1 MTSLRIAVIRLK
13 ARPVLSLLLLI
24 GLATAITIPMAIPI
38 YSDAATARVLSQ
50 QDFQDVGYRPPF
62 AYLFFYSTDLAQ
74 PVNWEGVAPAD
85 VYLRTEG
92 LEELGL
98 PIDFSTAFVD
108 TRLLQLR
115 QGADQV
121 DLSTVSL
128 ATLDDFSERAE
139 ILSGRL
145 PTRQPDG
152 QPIEIVIPLSLAES
166 AGLGVGNRVEAYD
179 PEAAIT
185 DPLQTLPIEVVG
197 IWEPIDPADTRWIIA
212 PDRLGNRVFVDRSV
226 ITLQLSPVK
235 SNLIRTAAWYALMD
249 GSTLTTGDVDP
260 LINNAEVVLDRVS
273 AHLPGIS
280 RAIDPIAGLLEFQ
293 QARDSLARRLVSYA
307 VPTFGL
313 VLVFVML
320 AVSLTTNERRSELAV
335 LRSRGASRAQ
345 LLGQVGVESALLA
358 AGAFL
363 ISIPVSLGV
372 ASLMGSV
379 DTFLGFGA
387 DENLA
392 VQLTSPAIRVGLIVA
407 MVSVVLQVL
416 PVWGAARA
424 TVVTHDELAI
434 QATRRP
440 WWQRSSLD
448 LMVIVVVLVVGYQLL
463 SNEPELGSS
472 LADPTIILLPAVVTL
487 AVGLIVLRLL
497 PALLELLARGF
508 RLTPSVA
515 WLVALRR
522 AARSPGSSHVPL
534 LLLVVTV
541 GLAIFT
547 ASLAETLDLQLVDE
561 AYHRVGADWSVYE
574 TDSAAAPTV
583 DGVPI
588 GPRRLASLEAFEA
601 IPSIE
606 QATRVGRFTA
616 RLSTPNEPVIPVT
629 FYGIDRETFSDV
641 AFYRSDYVNNGSV
654 PDAIARLGSSPQAIL
669 VHPSLGL
676 GRGDEVDADISIE
689 GSTLETRFVVA
700 GTLSQFPTWYPD
712 EDTPLVVGNLDHL
725 FVQTGQPALYRV
737 WLSTETPLPG
747 QIDTDISLIET
758 LSPLPEIDVALTAP
772 DRQGVFGLLTV
783 GFIGAVFLSMM
794 GFFFATMFRVRM
806 SAVELGALQALG
818 MPPRRVAGVV
828 VIELGI
834 LMTFGL
840 AAGVLTGW
848 QMSRWLIVRLVGDS
862 GLTATPPL
870 LAEIDEP
877 AVWGLILLLTGLFL
891 VTAAALVLVLRR
903 MRVFE
908 ALKLGENG

>member
-1 MTSLRIAVIRLK
+1 MTSLRLALIRLK
-13 ARPVLSLLLLI
+13 ARPVLSFLLLV
-24 GLATAITIPMAIPI
+24 GLASAITIPMAIPI
-38 YSDAATARVLSQ
+38 YSDAATARVLSE

-62 AYLFFYSTDLAQ
+62 AYLFYYSTELAQ
-74 PVNWEGVAPAD
+74 PVDWDDVAPAD
-85 VYLRTEG
+85 SYLRTEG
-92 LEELGL
+92 LGGLGL

-115 QGADQV
+115 HGADQV
-121 DLSTVSL
+121 DLAAVSL
-128 ATLDDFSERAE
+128 AALDDFAERAE

-145 PTRQPDG
+145 PASQPDG
-152 QPIEIVIPLSLAES
+152 EPIEIVIPLSLADS
-166 AGLGVGNRVEAYD
+166 TGLEIGQRAEAYD
-179 PEAAIT
+179 PEAEIA
-185 DPLQTLPIEVVG
+185 DSLQSLMVEVVG
-197 IWEPIDPADTRWIIA
+197 IWRPIDTADTRWIIA

-226 ITLQLSPVK
+226 ITRQLSPAK
-235 SNLIRTAAWYALMD
+235 PDLIRTAAWYALMD
-249 GSTLTTGDVDP
+249 GSSLTAGDVDP
-260 LINNAEVVLDRVS
+260 LIDNAERVLDEVS
-273 AHLPGIS
+273 RHLPGIS
-280 RAIDPIAGLLEFQ
+280 RTIDPIGGLLEFQ
-293 QARDSLARRLVSYA
+293 LARDSLARRLVSYA

-335 LRSRGASRAQ
+335 LRSRGASRGQ
-345 LLGQVGVESALLA
+345 LLGQVGVESAMLA

-363 ISIPVSLGV
+363 VAIPVSLGV
-372 ASLMGSV
+372 ASLMGSA
-379 DTFLGFGA
+379 DTFLRLGA
-387 DENLA
+387 REPLT
-392 VQLTSPAIRVGLIVA
+392 VQLTPPALRVGLIVA
-407 MVSVVLQVL
+407 LATVALQVL

-434 QATRRP
+434 AATRRP

-448 LMVIVVVLVVGYQLL
+448 LMVIVVVLALGYQLL
-463 SNEPELGSS
+463 SNEPELGST

-487 AVGLIVLRLL
+487 AVGLIVLRVL
-497 PALLELLARGF
+497 PALLELLARGLRF
-508 RLTPSVA
+508 TPSVT

-547 ASLAETLDLQLVDE
+547 ASLAKTLDLQLVDE

-574 TDSAAAPTV
+574 ADSAAAPTV

-588 GPRRLASLEAFEA
+588 GPRRLASLGAFEA
-601 IPSIE
+601 IPGIQ
-606 QATRVGRFTA
+606 QATRVGEFTA

-629 FYGIDRETFSDV
+629 FYGIDHDTFSEV
-641 AFYRSDYVNNGSV
+641 AFFRSDYATNGSV
-654 PDAIARLGSSPQAIL
+654 ADAVAGLGSAPEAIL

-676 GRGDEVDADISIE
+676 QRGDEVDADISID

-700 GTLSQFPTWYPD
+700 GTLAQFPTWYPG
-712 EDTPLVVGNLDHL
+712 EDTPLVVGNLDQL
-725 FVQTGQPALYRV
+725 FIQTGQPAVYRV
-737 WLSTETPLPG
+737 WLSTETPPPV
-747 QIDTDISLIET
+747 QIRTEISLIET
-758 LSPLPEIDVALTAP
+758 LSPLPQIEQTMTAP

-783 GFIGAVFLSMM
+783 GFVGAVFLSMM

-840 AAGVLTGW
+840 TAGVLTGW
-848 QMSRWLIVRLVGDS
+848 QLSRWLIVRLVGDS

-870 LAEIDEP
+870 LAEIDQS
-877 AVWGLILLLTGLFL
+877 AVWGLIGLLTALFL
-891 VTAAALVLVLRR
+891 VTAVALILVLRR